1 MSKGQKEIS
10 IAKLYP
16 DSTTGKALKA
26 KRLAI
31 KLGSPAGKITLDAI
45 DEEAAAPTSRW
56 STSVM
61 NRLRKDVNRA
71 AFAVFALEV
80 DISSLLPDKILSG
93 GGANN
98 SILVI
103 EHLATGKTVQCPG
116 NIMSIEDIYS
126 PSWRAEIVYGRMD
139 PIMTYQNTKRDMRL
153 SFEIDTAGGADA
165 IALAGYSDIIKFLY
179 PVFLEEQLSAS
190 PLWRVSL
197 TDRGG
202 TSSTS
207 SVAKNTKTGKQIST
221 MNYLNDTLVACTTFE
236 ISKVTPDMAGEDG
249 AMNAVRAPVGD
260 FSQAIIPSDILLSFG
275 FTVLHQEQPA
285 FVATVEDGTG
295 AANSTYSY
303 SFEGGSPAASG
314 PNFPH
319 GFGTQQ
325 GSSPEPHAANQT
337 GNQRSGDQGS
347 HRDQQILNQEADRA
361 LG

>member
-1 MSKGQKEIS
+1 MADVTSIGIS
-10 IAKLYP
+10 IAEMYP
-16 DSTTGKALKA
+16 DSVRGKSLKA
-26 KRLAI
+26 KKLAESLAKPDGTITLGIIDVIIANPAGTNHDDETIVALRNDVSRLATI
-31 KLGSPAGKITLDAI
+31 RWA
-45 DEEAAAPTSRW
+45 DET
-56 STSVM
+56 
-61 NRLRKDVNRA
+61 N
-71 AFAVFALEV
+71 
-80 DISSLLPDKILSG
+80 ISSLPADDILRKG
-93 GGANN
+93 TENN
-98 SILVI
+98 TILHI
-103 EHLATGKTVQCPG
+103 EHLATGKKVQCPG
-116 NIMSIEDIYS
+116 SIMSIEDIYS

-153 SFEIDTAGGADA
+153 SFEIDTAGGANA

-197 TDRGG
+197 RGRG
-202 TSSTS
+202 HGKGSS
-207 SVAKNTKTGKQIST
+207 

-236 ISKVTPDMAGEDG
+236 ISKVKEAEPGEDG